1 MRKRDELMTLYAFNF
16 SEEEETEIVRKQFE
30 EAYFTFQREAIANG
44 DPVMCEFHDAFGT
57 YDTGHHN
64 CLGCNFADI
73 TWLIINFLQTY
84 ALQNKIQYAYSTF
97 IVLAYLLVERIDTL
111 FNIIDLNKTYRAEHF
126 KVLLEIRRWANFLKH
141 PKAFLL
147 THHPTFSYH
156 SSPRNKELRE
166 HASVVID
173 RAFVD
178 SYYVNDDRDKALY
191 KELENKDNV
200 LVIFPDVVRLAKDLC
215 KAMHDCVA
223 VVRDNPVYRWVL
235 EDKTTFYD
243 YWIDVPST

>member
-1 MRKRDELMTLYAFNF
+1 MSLMNLYTFNF
-16 SEEEETEIVRKQFE
+16 SEDEEAAIVRKQIE
-30 EAYFTFQREAIANG
+30 EANTIFQHDAIKDG
-44 DPVMCEFHDAFGT
+44 DPVMCQFHEAFGT
-57 YDTGHHN
+57 YDTSHHN

-73 TWLIINFLQTY
+73 TWVIINFLQTY

-111 FNIIDLNKTYRAEHF
+111 FNIIVLNRAYRAEHF

-147 THHPTFSYH
+147 THHPEFSYH
-156 SSPRNKELRE
+156 SSPKNKELRE

-178 SYYVNDDRDKALY
+178 NYYVNDDRDKALF
-191 KELENKDNV
+191 KDLENKDDV
-200 LVIFPDVVRLAKDLC
+200 LVIFPDVVRLAEELC

-223 VVRDNPVYRWVL
+223 VVRDNPVYRWVM
-235 EDKTTFYD
+235 EDKTTFHD
-243 YWIDVPST
+243 YWIDAPSA